1 MDKKKMICFDL
12 DGTLV
17 NLYGV
22 PDWLPKL
29 RAEDPSPY
37 EDAEPL
43 VDMNKLS
50 EILRLLQQAGFEI
63 AVITWLSKNSSE
75 DYKAAVREA
84 KRAWLQKYGFVY
96 DHFHGVQYGATK
108 ADSVR
113 EKASAAILI
122 DDNDKV
128 RKGWHLGPAID
139 PNETDVIEW
148 LKNLL

>member
-1 MDKKKMICFDL
+1 MDKKKLICFDL
-12 DGTLV
+12 DGTLA

-37 EDAEPL
+37 EDAKPL
-43 VDMNKLS
+43 VDMTKLS
-50 EILRLLQQAGFEI
+50 EVLQLLQQAGFEI

-122 DDNDKV
+122 DDDAKV

-139 PNETDVIEW
+139 PNEVDVIEW
-148 LKNLL
+148 LENLL